1 MVGGA
6 LLVYDEA
13 NALVAADISAGTG
26 RRLAPVEAL
35 LTHAGPDHAIPDGAP
50 ADVSSEW
57 WADDLDAPATVLFTS
72 GTTGRP
78 RGAVLSQAAHL
89 ASAAAWAAVL
99 SPRPTDRWLAC
110 LPLFHVAGLAIVMR
124 AAAWGTELEVL
135 RRFDAAEAAE
145 RIATGT
151 SHCSL
156 VPTQLEELLRAWGDR
171 PAPAT
176 LRAILLGGAT
186 IPGPLLAR
194 ARGFGLPFLTTYG
207 MTETASGVAV
217 GGADPETLTD
227 PTALRPLPGV
237 RLRVVDAGADGVG
250 QVEVGGA
257 MVFSGY
263 LGEPATEAR
272 TPRGDGLRTGDL
284 GRLGADGLL
293 RIVDRRDDLIVS
305 GGENVYPAEVETVL
319 RAHPDVVDAAVV
331 GQPDRRWGSVPVAAV
346 VLAEQR
352 RVSDEDLARHC
363 RERLAGYK
371 VPLRFHRL
379 DALPRGEGG
388 KVLRRELRERIVGE
402 NA

>member
-1 MVGGA
+1 
-6 LLVYDEA
+6 
-13 NALVAADISAGTG
+13 
-26 RRLAPVEAL
+26 
-35 LTHAGPDHAIPDGAP
+35 
-50 ADVSSEW
+50 
-57 WADDLDAPATVLFTS
+57 
-72 GTTGRP
+72 
-78 RGAVLSQAAHL
+78 
-89 ASAAAWAAVL
+89 
-99 SPRPTDRWLAC
+99 
-110 LPLFHVAGLAIVMR
+110 
-124 AAAWGTELEVL
+124 
-135 RRFDAAEAAE
+135 
-145 RIATGT
+145 
-151 SHCSL
+151 
-156 VPTQLEELLRAWGDR
+156 
-171 PAPAT
+171 
-176 LRAILLGGAT
+176 
-186 IPGPLLAR
+186 
-194 ARGFGLPFLTTYG
+194 
-207 MTETASGVAV
+207 
-217 GGADPETLTD
+217 
-227 PTALRPLPGV
+227 
-237 RLRVVDAGADGVG
+237 
-250 QVEVGGA
+250 

-331 GQPDRRWGSVPVAAV
+331 GQPDRRWGSVPVASV
-346 VLAEQR
+346 VLAEHR